1 MNIIAKLSFWI
12 LQPPKKQKTVI
23 TNLSFED
30 IILGALDQF
39 RTKGYV
45 NKLSTSIT
53 QESLP
58 LSKDDLLEFLCNQ
71 IAYT

>member
-30 IILGALDQF
+30 IILGALGQF
-39 RTKGYV
+39 RIKGYV
-45 NKLSTSIT
+45 NKLRTSIT

>member
-39 RTKGYV
+39 RIKGYV
-45 NKLSTSIT
+45 NKLRTSIT